1 LLQQGQLKPEDSEP
15 EISQFRYYIDAFHEL
30 SSCRSIG
37 MALGPIPF
45 TAIAEYSKL
54 FDVEDFE
61 EFHYLMRIMD
71 HKFLEMKA
79 AKAKSQSS
87 KTPTKSKGKK

>member
-1 LLQQGQLKPEDSEP
+1 MP
-15 EISQFRYYIDAFHEL
+15 QFRYYIDAFHEL

-54 FDVEDFE
+54 FDIEDFE
-61 EFHYLMRIMD
+61 EFHYLMRVMD
-71 HKFLEMKA
+71 NKFLEMESK
-79 AKAKSQSS
+79 KQKSNQSQN
-87 KTPTKSKGKK
+87 KSKGKK

>member
-61 EFHYLMRIMD
+61 EFHYLMRFMD
-71 HKFLEMKA
+71 NKFLELE
-79 AKAKSQSS
+79 AKKHKSTQSQAK
-87 KTPTKSKGKK
+87 TKGKK

>member
-61 EFHYLMRIMD
+61 ELHYLMRFMD
-71 HKFLEMKA
+71 NKFLELE
-79 AKAKSQSS
+79 AKKHKSTQSQAK
-87 KTPTKSKGKK
+87 TKGKK